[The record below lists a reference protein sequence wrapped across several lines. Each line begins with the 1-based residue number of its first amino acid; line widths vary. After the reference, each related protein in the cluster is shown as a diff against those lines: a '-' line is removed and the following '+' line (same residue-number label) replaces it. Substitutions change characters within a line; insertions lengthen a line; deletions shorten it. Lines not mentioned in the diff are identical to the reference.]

1 MAVNAGLGAATG
13 AASGGL
19 KGALVGAVGGAAG
32 AAVRSFTGG
41 AVTVGLSYSAENGFG
56 ASVGV
61 GYGPANVTVGISEK
75 GGATVD
81 LGFNKGGFNA
91 GLSYN
96 SKTGKASGSAGFSSS
111 DSGTGFALSYN
122 EGDGFGA
129 SISKSLD
136 NGINGSLS
144 WSEKGGVGGNIGY
157 EVPGDK
163 NKSKDSLANKMQGSG
178 GSLNWSQRDGVSVAV
193 NASGGV
199 NAGNWSQSGG
209 FQANTNF
216 LTDQWKANFISG
228 KAKEDADAQEASR
241 AAQKEAAAHSGAD
254 SIAGAGETLLG
265 GRRNDGDASASADPD
280 DQRIAQL
287 KKELSEGILLAD
299 GNGSMSDVGGGSGT
313 ASAAKELS
321 KKMAEL
327 QQLESNKAA
336 RSNGAEKPGILGGIG
351 ERFSNLINGNG
362 FNTNASLNSGPVKI
376 VSGTGGGKATG
387 DILEDSNGKLYQKQ
401 TNKKGE
407 TEWVPVKID
416 PKKHAEGQ
424 ALMAQGAANGDLAA
438 YSKGLAMTKG
448 YGWNDNGLNMVGIR
462 VPVDSQNA
470 KHDDFMLAINKGKL
484 EGVYFASTQPG
495 QKSYE
500 ANSKTGSPSSA
511 ALGGVGEIS
520 TGHFNMVGV
529 DKTAGTWKH
538 AYLAGMA
545 DGTVPGARDANAD
558 GVHSTAERSMEN
570 LKKMTEVF
578 IHQGGNDSVNFTP
591 NPKTKTLIADYM
603 PGKVGGISQGC
614 QVPNQS
620 YYHNAQTG
628 QNEVFATSGLNKMA
642 GQHGSFNSMET
653 LFKNNPKFGYSV
665 INSSDFTT
673 DQMNQ
678 LNDLRKNAKEEFM
691 QAETQNYLK
700 KKPQY
705 KDYDVQF
712 NR

>member
-1 MAVNAGLGAATG
+1 M
-13 AASGGL
+13 
-19 KGALVGAVGGAAG
+19 
-32 AAVRSFTGG
+32 
-41 AVTVGLSYSAENGFG
+41 
-56 ASVGV
+56 
-61 GYGPANVTVGISEK
+61 
-75 GGATVD
+75 
-81 LGFNKGGFNA
+81 
-91 GLSYN
+91 
-96 SKTGKASGSAGFSSS
+96 
-111 DSGTGFALSYN
+111 
-122 EGDGFGA
+122 
-129 SISKSLD
+129 
-136 NGINGSLS
+136 
-144 WSEKGGVGGNIGY
+144 
-157 EVPGDK
+157 
-163 NKSKDSLANKMQGSG
+163 
-178 GSLNWSQRDGVSVAV
+178 SVAV

-216 LTDQWKANFISG
+216 LNDQWKANFISG

>member
-81 LGFNKGGFNA
+81 VGFTESGFNA

-216 LTDQWKANFISG
+216 LNDQWKANFISG

-336 RSNGAEKPGILGGIG
+336 RSSGAEKPGILGGIG

-362 FNTNASLNSGPVKI
+362 FNTNASIASSKPTKAVI
-376 VSGTGGGKATG
+376 GTGGGKLGAE
-387 DILEDSNGKLYQKQ
+387 IVEDSNGKLYQKV
-401 TNKKGE
+401 NGKS
-407 TEWVPVKID
+407 EWVEINPATMN
-416 PKKHAEGQ
+416 PQRHAEGQ

-484 EGVYFASTQPG
+484 EGVYFTSTQPG
-495 QKSYE
+495 QKSY
-500 ANSKTGSPSSA
+500 NGSA

-520 TGHFNMVGV
+520 TGHFPMVMDDRRNG
-529 DKTAGTWKH
+529 AGSWKN
-538 AYLAGMA
+538 ATLATPEIG
-545 DGTVPGARDANAD
+545 GIPGARDKNAD
-558 GVHSTAERSMEN
+558 GVHSAAERTMQAM
-570 LKKMTEVF
+570 LGATPITGVF
-578 IHQGGNDSVNFTP
+578 VHQGKNDTVDIRPDS
-591 NPKTKTLIADYM
+591 KTKTLIATYNVAS
-603 PGKVGGISQGC
+603 VGGTSAAC
-614 QVPNQS
+614 QTPNTS
-620 YYHNAQTG
+620 FYYNAKTGKNEIFTTADHNFGTG
-628 QNEVFATSGLNKMA
+628 K
-642 GQHGSFNSMET
+642 HGSFNSVET
-653 LFKNNPKFGYSV
+653 LIRNNPKFGYSV
-665 INSSDFTT
+665 INSSDYSGGL
-673 DQMNQ
+673 MNQ
-678 LNDLRKNAKEEFM
+678 LNDLKSNAREELM
-691 QAETQNYLK
+691 QRELQDYLK
-700 KKPQY
+700 KKPKF